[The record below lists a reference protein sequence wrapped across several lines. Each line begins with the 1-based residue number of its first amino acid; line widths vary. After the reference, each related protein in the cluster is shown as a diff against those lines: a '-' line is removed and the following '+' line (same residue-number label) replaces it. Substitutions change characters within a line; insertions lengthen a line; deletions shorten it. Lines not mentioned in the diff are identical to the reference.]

1 MIRYIILL
9 FFSITVVSC
18 SNFFDT
24 FPHDELSTSTT
35 WKTEEDANRFVIGCY
50 SGFVN
55 GTYLLSSDCTSD
67 IGYSHSDGWGWRNI
81 GNGTLSA
88 SNTGSSYYD
97 FTTIRRCNTFLEN
110 VDKVQFKD
118 ESIKKDFIAQ
128 VRTIRAYK
136 YFEMNF
142 WYGGVP
148 IIDSYLSAE
157 EAQVPRKTEEE
168 VKQFIYQELDASIP
182 DLQVMPSQVG
192 RIAKATALA
201 IKMRSA
207 LYWGDLERSLSAAQE
222 IIKMQQYE
230 LDPDYSNLF
239 TLAGK
244 SSPEII
250 YAVQYMENVQP
261 FDLIGK
267 MYNYIDGGLSS
278 IVPTQ
283 NLVDMYEM
291 EDGLPKEESSLYNPS
306 LPFYKRDPRMK
317 MTILY
322 PGQNWKAKGKDEVIL
337 NTLDKEI
344 KKIDSNGQL
353 IQVVNDNYYGYSI
366 NASQTG
372 LSWAK
377 YTVPM
382 DQYSDIWKTSA
393 CPILFRYAE
402 VLLSYAEAKNEL
414 NGPSDDVYEK
424 LDLVRNRVGMPS
436 VDRNKYSTK
445 EKLRELI
452 RRERTVE
459 FAGEGLRRAD
469 ILRWKDSSGKMLA
482 ESVLNEDLY
491 RIVGT
496 INYDETDPTRRA
508 VIDIQ
513 APLEAKK
520 IETRKFRLHNRYYPI
535 PQSSIDK
542 NPNLKQNEGY

>member
-1 MIRYIILL
+1 MAKYIMSLIL
-9 FFSITVVSC
+9 SIVMTGC
-18 SNFFDT
+18 SGFFDT
-24 FPHDELSTSTT
+24 VPYDALSPSTT
-35 WKTEEDANRFVIGCY
+35 WKTEKDANSFAIGCY

-55 GTYLLSSDCTSD
+55 GAYLLYADCASD
-67 IGYSHSDGWGWRNI
+67 IGYNKFPWEGWTNI

-88 SNTGSSYYD
+88 SDPGASYYN

-118 ESIKKDFIAQ
+118 ESAKKDLIAQ

-136 YFEMNF
+136 YFELNF

-157 EAQVPRKTEEE
+157 EAQVPRKTEDE
-168 VKQFIYQELDASIP
+168 VKQFIYEELDASIP

-192 RIAKATALA
+192 RIGRATALA

-207 LYWGDLERSLSAAQE
+207 LYWGDLERSLSAAEE
-222 IIKMQQYE
+222 IINMQQYQ
-230 LDPDYSNLF
+230 LDSDYANLF

-244 SSPEII
+244 TSPEII
-250 YAVQYMENVQP
+250 YAVQYLENVQS
-261 FDLIGK
+261 LGTIGQ
-267 MYNYIDGGLSS
+267 MYNNVDGGWSS

-322 PGQNWKAKGKDEVIL
+322 PGQNWKAKGKEEVIL

-344 KKIDSNGQL
+344 KKKDANGQE
-353 IQVVNDNYYGYSI
+353 ISVINDNYYANAN

-382 DQYSDIWKTSA
+382 DQYSDIWKTAA

-414 NGPSDDVYEK
+414 NGPSNDVYEK

-436 VDRNKYSTK
+436 VDRKKYSSR
-445 EKLRELI
+445 EALRELI

-469 ILRWKDSSGKMLA
+469 ILRWKDASGKMLA
-482 ESVLNEDLY
+482 ESVLNGDLC

-496 INYDETDPTRRA
+496 INYEESDPTKRA
-508 VIDIQ
+508 VINTQ
-513 APLEAKK
+513 ASLEEKK
-520 IETRKFRLHNRYYPI
+520 IETRKFRSHNRYYPI